1 MRLSNML
8 IAAAASISSIGAI
21 AAPSAT
27 ADVNAKM
34 VAVQTIQGES
44 SRHADADAD
53 AATLAGTYPLSNGQ
67 ILHVSYERHRLFAEM
82 GSRKTELVPTGATSF
97 AGRGTSL
104 QFVFDQVPFATDVVI
119 SSR

>member
-1 MRLSNML
+1 MRLSTML
-8 IAAAASISSIGAI
+8 IAAATATCSLSAL
-21 AAPSAT
+21 AAPAAS

-44 SRHADADAD
+44 GRHATAD
-53 AATLAGTYPLSNGQ
+53 AATLAGVYPLSNGEV
-67 ILHVSYERHRLFAEM
+67 LHVSYERHRLFAEM
-82 GSRKTELVPTGATSF
+82 GARKTELVPTGATSF

>member
-1 MRLSNML
+1 MRLSTML
-8 IAAAASISSIGAI
+8 IAAAASFASIGAI

-34 VAVQTIQGES
+34 VAVQTIQGEN
-44 SRHADADAD
+44 SRHTDAD